1 MIPSN
6 FVSFARR
13 TLAIVSTALVSS
25 ILFTGCASTRSVES
39 NNERLTQLCT
49 KQDLTQESQRTV
61 LAGGYFALEK
71 NDLPCAERLTL
82 DAREKNAKDAYA
94 TLNLGAIYQRTG
106 RISQAKDMY
115 SKTIELDG
123 GSKDQDKAPE
133 SHLATQD
140 KQKNKRPTDIAKY
153 NLALLDK

>member
-1 MIPSN
+1 MAPSS
-6 FVSFARR
+6 FKFFTRKVFSFIGVSVLGA
-13 TLAIVSTALVSS
+13 T
-25 ILFTGCASTRSVES
+25 LFTGCASTKGVES
-39 NNERLTQLCT
+39 NNERLVALCT
-49 KQDLTQESQRTV
+49 TKDLSQVTQRTV

-82 DAREKNAKDAYA
+82 DAREKNLKDAYA

-106 RISQAKDMY
+106 RITQAKDMY

-123 GSKDQDKAPE
+123 GNNDQDKAPE
-133 SHLATQD
+133 SHLATND

-153 NLALLDK
+153 NLALLEK